1 MNVLRN
7 SKMEKIGVGSIV
19 KSTEEFNKKC
29 KTEEQDSGYYVPF
42 KGVKVKYISAGA
54 GDVTVFANGYD
65 RTHDVKW
72 VELDK

>member
-19 KSTEEFNKKC
+19 KSNEEFNEKC

-42 KGVKVKYISAGA
+42 KGVKVKYISAGY
-54 GDVTVFANGYD
+54 VTVFANGYD

>member
-19 KSTEEFNKKC
+19 KSTEEFNEKC
-29 KTEEQDSGYYVPF
+29 KSEEQDSGYYVPF
-42 KGVKVKYISAGA
+42 KGVKVKYISAGN
-54 GDVTVFANGYD
+54 VTVFANGYD
-65 RTHDVKW
+65 RTHAVKW